1 MNIFCQH
8 ELTTQ
13 NLNEYFLPTCTYPCW
28 TMQDHAGPC
37 QLLPTLVKTFLPLP
51 SLTGPG
57 QHLFDLVSP
66 CHTPTI
72 IIIEIILVKLDLY
85 VTHCLLDLYIV
96 THIYK

>member
-8 ELTTQ
+8 ELSTQ

-28 TMQDHAGPC
+28 TMQDHAEP
-37 QLLPTLVKTFLPLP
+37 LPLP

-66 CHTPTI
+66 CPTPTI